1 MPKHAPQ
8 YQSFWPKN
16 YNPREEAKMPKLTP
30 PKAKPK
36 KFALKP
42 DKPFI
47 PTEYAEQEKIFLWA
61 HGRPAERRAV
71 RTKQGLKYYW
81 EPAIPAVCKDPRIQ
95 LMFATLNGLR
105 LPIGQARKAS
115 RAGMRKAVPDIWLPV
130 RKAWL
135 ADEPVPGLVIE
146 LKRLKGGHLD
156 EDQKAYHELLREQ
169 GYKVVVCKGA
179 YAAIE
184 EIERYLE

>member
-1 MPKHAPQ
+1 MTWEKAI
-8 YQSFWPKN
+8 K
-16 YNPREEAKMPKLTP
+16 EA
-30 PKAKPK
+30 

-47 PTEYAEQEKIFLWA
+47 PTEYQEQEKIFLWA

-81 EPAIPAVCKDPRIQ
+81 EPAIPAQCKDPRIQ

-130 RKAWL
+130 RAFR
-135 ADEPVPGLVIE
+135 PGWNDIGDAYWHGLCVE

-179 YAAIE
+179 EAAIK
-184 EIERYLE
+184 EIEEYLG